1 MGPTSGASGRGVRP
15 AASPAGRMGPDPH
28 ANRDPTGL
36 GTSGCSGTLHSAMRR
51 LARIL
56 LLTLLAALVVLPTAA
71 LAVDEAEEDVV
82 TEGETDEPEPELINV
97 GDPAV
102 EVDLQP
108 EAAEDVPAWTYRYLV
123 PTLVALTVVLV
134 AFLVIQYFNQ
144 VVKGRQR
151 PVE

>member
-1 MGPTSGASGRGVRP
+1 MQWYAPP
-15 AASPAGRMGPDPH
+15 
-28 ANRDPTGL
+28 
-36 GTSGCSGTLHSAMRR
+36 AMRR